1 MSGGDA
7 ASEPRRWSSGSSARL
22 AVALLILCSVCL
34 TLQTRSSILTTST
47 FYAAARPQVFSS
59 AEVQAAP
66 ASMSAAPRASIPT
79 VASPR
84 ITSIGR
90 RANASER
97 SQGWRRTLPPESEAT
112 VFEHERTLPEIF
124 ADVPAGGI
132 VWLTFANT
140 AFQDFAINWAAHV
153 YRLEKQRHMA
163 IAALDRPF
171 QQRLLREGLPYF
183 AHDHGL
189 TGDLR
194 SSVTEFRRLG
204 ALKGD
209 LVLRVLR
216 SERCVLLSDV
226 DVIWMANPTSVLGRL
241 GDCP

>member
-1 MSGGDA
+1 
-7 ASEPRRWSSGSSARL
+7 
-22 AVALLILCSVCL
+22 
-34 TLQTRSSILTTST
+34 
-47 FYAAARPQVFSS
+47 
-59 AEVQAAP
+59 
-66 ASMSAAPRASIPT
+66 MSAAPRASIPT

-140 AFQDFAINWAAHV
+140 AFHDFAINWAAHV